1 MSSTF
6 IPRFRLPVPAEPFVR
21 RSGQFAVI
29 LVAAGACWLLAGL
42 LWGFTH
48 STPGPVE
55 LPDRR
60 PGPVGERLAGQLR
73 FAGPAVAAV
82 VPANL
87 MLVGVSASA
96 DAGQA
101 RALIRR
107 EGESQLLV
115 LAIGDEVSPGLRL
128 TRIQVD
134 RVQLSGPGGDSL
146 LVLPKVDTAPPASS
160 TND

>member
-1 MSSTF
+1 MSSIF
-6 IPRFRLPVPAEPFVR
+6 LHRFRLPAPSEQFVR
-21 RSGQFAVI
+21 RSGQLAVL
-29 LVAAGACWLLAGL
+29 LVAAAASWLLAGL
-42 LWGFTH
+42 LWGFMGGA
-48 STPGPVE
+48 PGPVE

-73 FAGPAVAAV
+73 FAGPPVATV

-115 LAIGDEVSPGLRL
+115 LAIGEEASPGLRL
-128 TRIQVD
+128 TRIEVD
-134 RVQLSGPGGDSL
+134 RVQLSGSGGDSL
-146 LVLPKVDTAPPASS
+146 LALPKVDTAPPASS